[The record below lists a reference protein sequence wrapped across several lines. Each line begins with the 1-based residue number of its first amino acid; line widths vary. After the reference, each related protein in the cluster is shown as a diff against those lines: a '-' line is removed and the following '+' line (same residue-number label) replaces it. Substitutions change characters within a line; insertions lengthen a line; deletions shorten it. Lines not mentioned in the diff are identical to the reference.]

1 MLTSV
6 NSTSSAYPSPSQG
19 QGFAVSEKVV
29 QAQTSGTPSALDVA
43 VDVRPEVVP
52 QISASAPK
60 VSEDTLKELND
71 LAAMRNLNIA
81 FSLDKESGEQVVKV
95 IDKETEEVVRQ
106 IPSEELLK
114 LHKAMRAIEEQLLGK
129 TKSGLIL
136 NDSA

>member
-1 MLTSV
+1 MLTSIAAA
-6 NSTSSAYPSPSQG
+6 SSSYPASSHG
-19 QGFAVSEKVV
+19 QGVSIPEKAVQSPVS
-29 QAQTSGTPSALDVA
+29 TTPSSLDVA
-43 VDVRPEVVP
+43 VDIRPEVVP
-52 QISASAPK
+52 QVSASAPK
-60 VSEDTLKELND
+60 VSEETLKELND